1 MYFDRRLWQLTR
13 GMRGRVVGTIA
24 IGVLA
29 ALVGLS
35 RFALM
40 GLLIAQVFKGA
51 PLSAL
56 AVPAAAVAFAVIL
69 RGAMEHWRTM
79 SANRTSARVQEALRG
94 KLYDKIAELGPA
106 WFAEERT
113 GGHVQSVV
121 DGVEQLQIFF
131 GRYVPQMSV
140 AALTPI
146 LIFGFI
152 AWLDLPVATVMLCFA
167 LFGLIAPWSFSGLDR
182 EASRNRQAAFRAFSA
197 EFLDAIQGLAT
208 LKAFGQSRAYGRQL
222 AQKARALSN
231 TTMWLLTTGL
241 MTRGVIDVA
250 IALGAAAAL
259 GLGAYRVSEGVMSIQ
274 ALLIVLM
281 AGTEIFRPLRDFRA
295 VIHDGMVGQAAGI
308 AINALLDTKPA
319 LHPVATVHPARIESR
334 SPSRTCASP
343 TRADGTRR
351 SMACPFPSPQAS
363 ASASWARAAR
373 ANRPSR
379 ASCCGFM
386 TRKAARFASAA
397 SISSRSIRTRRA
409 RSSPSCSRTPI
420 CSTARSR
427 KICGSA
433 GKTRP
438 SRSSRTR
445 RARPTRTTSSWRC
458 RRATPP

>member
-319 LHPVATVHPARIESR
+319 LHPVATVHPARIESLDR
-334 SPSRTCASP
+334 LRGRALRLPGRTGRGA
-343 TRADGTRR
+343 RWRVLFRR
-351 SMACPFPSPQAS
+351 
-363 ASASWARAAR
+363 R
-373 ANRPSR
+373 
-379 ASCCGFM
+379 
-386 TRKAARFASAA
+386 
-397 SISSRSIRTRRA
+397 RRA
-409 RSSPSCSRTPI
+409 HRHRGLERLGQI
-420 CSTARSR
+420 DH
-427 KICGSA
+427 
-433 GKTRP
+433 
-438 SRSSRTR
+438 
-445 RARPTRTTSSWRC
+445 RA
-458 RRATPP
+458 PPAAAL